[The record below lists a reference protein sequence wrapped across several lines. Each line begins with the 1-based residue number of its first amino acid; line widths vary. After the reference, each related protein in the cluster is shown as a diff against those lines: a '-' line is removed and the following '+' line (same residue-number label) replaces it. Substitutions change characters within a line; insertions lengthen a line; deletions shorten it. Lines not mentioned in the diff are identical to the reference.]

1 MSEHANASYC
11 VGDPRAPMTEGD
23 VVEIP
28 LLLSGCQ
35 ASILETAAHQRGLTA
50 AVMVRHL
57 VRDFLLSSPVH
68 SGQPS

>member
-1 MSEHANASYC
+1 MSNRGSTSYC
-11 VGDPRAPMTEGD
+11 VEEPRTPITEGE

-57 VRDFLLSSPVH
+57 VRDFLLSAPVH